1 MFENVEKKLK
11 TYATVNFVGVI
22 IVALSLLFIGAVEF
36 EDASGGAVLV
46 LFLAYALIVYCLLAS
61 CWFIQAFAEITE
73 SVKQIANSTK
83 QTNEILQTA
92 FAGNIS
98 EEKKKAH
105 KLLLAEAEAA
115 RIAAEKKAEAERI
128 AAEKK
133 AEAERIA
140 AEKKAEAERILAEEK
155 RALAEEKA
163 RRHKAYWAE
172 HTEERSALLAKRR
185 EAEEALKTVG
195 SLAGKERDQLQKLIS
210 GIDEELNKER

>member
-128 AAEKK
+128 
-133 AEAERIA
+133 
-140 AEKKAEAERILAEEK
+140 LAEEK

-195 SLAGKERDQLQKLIS
+195 SLAGKEREQLQKLIGS
-210 GIDEELNKER
+210 IDEELNKER

>member
-11 TYATVNFVGVI
+11 TYATVNFAGVI
-22 IVALSLLFIGAVEF
+22 IVALLLLFTGAVEF
-36 EDASGGAVLV
+36 RHASGGAVLV

-133 AEAERIA
+133 AEAERI
-140 AEKKAEAERILAEEK
+140 LAEEK

>member
-73 SVKQIANSTK
+73 SMKQIANSTK

-115 RIAAEKKAEAERI
+115 RI

-195 SLAGKERDQLQKLIS
+195 SLAGKEREQLQKLIGS
-210 GIDEELNKER
+210 IDEELNKER

>member
-22 IVALSLLFIGAVEF
+22 IVALLLLFTGAVEF
-36 EDASGGAVLV
+36 RHASGGAVLV
-46 LFLAYALIVYCLLAS
+46 LFLVYALIVYCLLAS

-115 RIAAEKKAEAERI
+115 RI

>member
-22 IVALSLLFIGAVEF
+22 IVALLLLFTGEVEF
-36 EDASGGAVLV
+36 RHASGGAVLV

-133 AEAERIA
+133 AEAERI
-140 AEKKAEAERILAEEK
+140 LAEEK

>member
-22 IVALSLLFIGAVEF
+22 IVALLLLFTGAVEF
-36 EDASGGAVLV
+36 RHASGGAVLV

-105 KLLLAEAEAA
+105 KLLLAEVEAA
-115 RIAAEKKAEAERI
+115 RI

>member
-83 QTNEILQTA
+83 QTNEILHTV
-92 FAGNIS
+92 FDGNIS
-98 EEKKKAH
+98 EEKEKAH

-115 RIAAEKKAEAERI
+115 
-128 AAEKK
+128 
-133 AEAERIA
+133 RIA

>member
-61 CWFIQAFAEITE
+61 CWFIQAFAEITK

-115 RIAAEKKAEAERI
+115 RI

>member
-105 KLLLAEAEAA
+105 KLLLAEAEAT
-115 RIAAEKKAEAERI
+115 RI

>member
-133 AEAERIA
+133 AEAERI
-140 AEKKAEAERILAEEK
+140 LAEEK

>member
-1 MFENVEKKLK
+1 MFENIEKKLK

-22 IVALSLLFIGAVEF
+22 IVALLLLFTGAVEF
-36 EDASGGAVLV
+36 RHASGGAVLV

-133 AEAERIA
+133 AEAERI
-140 AEKKAEAERILAEEK
+140 LAEEK

>member
-1 MFENVEKKLK
+1 MFENIEKKLK

-22 IVALSLLFIGAVEF
+22 IVALLLLFTGAVEF
-36 EDASGGAVLV
+36 RHASGGAVLV

-98 EEKKKAH
+98 EEKKKVH

-115 RIAAEKKAEAERI
+115 
-128 AAEKK
+128 
-133 AEAERIA
+133 RIA

>member
-22 IVALSLLFIGAVEF
+22 IVALLLLFTGAVEF
-36 EDASGGAVLV
+36 RHASGGAVLV

-133 AEAERIA
+133 AEAERI
-140 AEKKAEAERILAEEK
+140 LAEEK
-155 RALAEEKA
+155 RALAEEKV

>member
-22 IVALSLLFIGAVEF
+22 IVALSLLFTGAVEF
-36 EDASGGAVLV
+36 RHASGGAVLV

-83 QTNEILQTA
+83 QTNEILQTD

-115 RIAAEKKAEAERI
+115 RI

>member
-22 IVALSLLFIGAVEF
+22 IVALLLLFTGAVEF
-36 EDASGGAVLV
+36 RHASGGAVLV

-128 AAEKK
+128 
-133 AEAERIA
+133 
-140 AEKKAEAERILAEEK
+140 LAEEK

>member
-128 AAEKK
+128 AA
-133 AEAERIA
+133 A
-140 AEKKAEAERILAEEK
+140 KKAEAERILAEEK

>member
-22 IVALSLLFIGAVEF
+22 IVALLLLFTGAVEF
-36 EDASGGAVLV
+36 RHASGGAVLV

-133 AEAERIA
+133 AEAERI
-140 AEKKAEAERILAEEK
+140 LAEEK

>member
-128 AAEKK
+128 
-133 AEAERIA
+133 
-140 AEKKAEAERILAEEK
+140 LAEEK

>member
-133 AEAERIA
+133 AEAERI
-140 AEKKAEAERILAEEK
+140 LAEEK

-185 EAEEALKTVG
+185 EAEEALKTIG

>member
-22 IVALSLLFIGAVEF
+22 IVALLLLFTGAVEF
-36 EDASGGAVLV
+36 RHASGGAVLV

-115 RIAAEKKAEAERI
+115 RIAAEE
-128 AAEKK
+128 K